1 MRLKQEP
8 RESRG
13 HAHRLNVVQF
23 HCGSKLI
30 LYDQCVADVELQGRD
45 RSSKW
50 VTRQRDIVLIS
61 EDFKFVNASLISV
74 CPVNCKPNKF
84 GFAGSKYL
92 HIVSG

>member
-30 LYDQCVADVELQGRD
+30 LYDRCVADADLLRGD

-50 VTRQRDIVLIS
+50 VTRQRDILLIS
-61 EDFKFVNASLISV
+61 EDFKFVIASLTSV
-74 CPVNCKPNKF
+74 CPVNRKPNKF
-84 GFAGSKYL
+84 GFAGSK
-92 HIVSG
+92 

>member
-30 LYDQCVADVELQGRD
+30 LYDRCVADAEL
-45 RSSKW
+45 
-50 VTRQRDIVLIS
+50 
-61 EDFKFVNASLISV
+61 
-74 CPVNCKPNKF
+74 
-84 GFAGSKYL
+84 
-92 HIVSG
+92 